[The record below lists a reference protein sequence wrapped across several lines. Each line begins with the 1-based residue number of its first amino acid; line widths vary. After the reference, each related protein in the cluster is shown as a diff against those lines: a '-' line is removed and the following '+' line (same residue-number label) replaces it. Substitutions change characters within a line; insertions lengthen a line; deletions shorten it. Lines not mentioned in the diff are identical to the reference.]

1 MEQQHNK
8 GKIESFMTEL
18 GRKIDQLLDKAR
30 QGTEEAKVSDKFDEL
45 RQAKD
50 KLERELHEFV
60 QDDEKWREVQ
70 THLQEA
76 GIELRKAFETT
87 FARKRNSN
95 ESQQSGSENWNSGTS
110 QDSGS
115 WNTDNPASDT
125 TYRYTSPDTGSEN
138 RQDDADYDAPGKNPL

>member
-1 MEQQHNK
+1 ML
-8 GKIESFMTEL
+8 F
-18 GRKIDQLLDKAR
+18 LLNSILKSISQNLSR
-30 QGTEEAKVSDKFDEL
+30 PKEAKVSDKFDEL

-87 FARKRNSN
+87 FARKKSN
-95 ESQQSGSENWNSGTS
+95 NDSSNAGSENWNSGTS

-115 WNTDNPASDT
+115 WTASDPASDF
-125 TYRYTSPDTGSEN
+125 TYRNTSHDSEAGN
-138 RQDDADYDAPGKNPL
+138 GHDDAEYGEPGKNPL